1 MKNRF
6 SFFQRQNSFL
16 KLLLI
21 LFGLII
27 SVSISFPGFLI
38 MFGITFLYLIIS
50 PEIYIAWFKIFL
62 KMIPF
67 FVSYFIF
74 GMIFNVSF
82 ISQSFVSIRI
92 IYMLLLSVY
101 LISTTSM
108 EGFLSNSIWISKNK
122 IFSEIAFFTVATV
135 YFIPILSEQ
144 YKIAAQKSRNVFQI
158 ISDAFTMSFQKINHV
173 EKTVSEKL
181 NEGNYKSRFHVL
193 PNLYLLLLGLIYLL
207 IVIKIHM

>member
-1 MKNRF
+1 MRNRD
-6 SFFQRQNSFL
+6 SFFQKQNSFL
-16 KLLLI
+16 KLILI
-21 LFGLII
+21 LSGLII
-27 SVSISFPGFLI
+27 SVLISFPGFLI

-50 PEIYIAWFKIFL
+50 PKIYLDWFKIFL

-82 ISQSFVSIRI
+82 ITQSYVSIRI
-92 IYMLLLSVY
+92 VFMLLLSVY

-108 EGFLSNSIWISKNK
+108 EGFLSNSTRISKNK
-122 IFSEIAFFTVATV
+122 IFSEIVFFIVATV

-144 YKIAAQKSRNVFQI
+144 YKIAAQKSRNIFQI
-158 ISDAFTMSFQKINHV
+158 LSDAFTTSFYKINHV

-181 NEGNYKSRFHVL
+181 KESNFKNKFYIL
-193 PNLYLLLLGLIYLL
+193 PNSYLLLLALIYLL
-207 IVIKIHM
+207 IVINIF

>member
-1 MKNRF
+1 MKNRI

-27 SVSISFPGFLI
+27 SVLISFPRFLI
-38 MFGITFLYLIIS
+38 MFGITFFYLIIS
-50 PEIYIAWFKIFL
+50 PNIYLDWFKIFL

-82 ISQSFVSIRI
+82 ITQSFVSIRI
-92 IYMLLLSVY
+92 MFLLLLSVY

-108 EGFLSNSIWISKNK
+108 EGFLSNSTRISKNG
-122 IFSEIAFFTVATV
+122 IFSDITFFIVATV
-135 YFIPILSEQ
+135 YFIPIFSEQ

-158 ISDAFTMSFQKINHV
+158 LPDAFAMSFQKINHV

-181 NEGNYKSRFHVL
+181 KEGNVKSRFYVL
-193 PNLYLLLLGLIYLL
+193 PNLYL
-207 IVIKIHM
+207 

>member
-1 MKNRF
+1 MKNRYTLF
-6 SFFQRQNSFL
+6 HRQNSFL
-16 KLLLI
+16 KFLLI

-27 SVSISFPGFLI
+27 SVLISFPRFLF

-50 PEIYIAWFKIFL
+50 PKIFLNWFQIFL

-82 ISQSFVSIRI
+82 ISQSFVFIRI
-92 IYMLLLSVY
+92 IFMLLLSVY

-108 EGFLSNSIWISKNK
+108 EGFLSNSTWISKNK
-122 IFSEIAFFTVATV
+122 IFSDIIFFIVATV

-158 ISDAFTMSFQKINHV
+158 LPDAFTMSFQKINHV

-181 NEGNYKSRFHVL
+181 KEDNFKSRFYVI
-193 PNLYLLLLGLIYLL
+193 PNLYLLFLALIYLL
-207 IVIKIHM
+207 LVIIMD

>member
-6 SFFQRQNSFL
+6 SFFQKQNSFL

-27 SVSISFPGFLI
+27 SVLISFPRFLI
-38 MFGITFLYLIIS
+38 MFGITFFYLIIS
-50 PEIYIAWFKIFL
+50 PNIYLDWFKIFL

-82 ISQSFVSIRI
+82 ITQSFISIRI
-92 IYMLLLSVY
+92 MFLLLLSVY

-108 EGFLSNSIWISKNK
+108 EGFLSNSTRISKNR
-122 IFSEIAFFTVATV
+122 IFSNITFFIVATV
-135 YFIPILSEQ
+135 YFIPILSDQ
-144 YKIAAQKSRNVFQI
+144 YKIAAQKSRNVLQI
-158 ISDAFTMSFQKINHV
+158 LSDAFT
-173 EKTVSEKL
+173 
-181 NEGNYKSRFHVL
+181 
-193 PNLYLLLLGLIYLL
+193 
-207 IVIKIHM
+207 

>member
-6 SFFQRQNSFL
+6 SLFQKQNSFL

-27 SVSISFPGFLI
+27 SVLISFPGFLI

-50 PEIYIAWFKIFL
+50 PKIYLDWFKIFL

-82 ISQSFVSIRI
+82 ITQSYVSIRI
-92 IYMLLLSVY
+92 VFMLLLSVY

-108 EGFLSNSIWISKNK
+108 EGFLSNSTRISKNK
-122 IFSEIAFFTVATV
+122 IFSEIVFFIVATV

-144 YKIAAQKSRNVFQI
+144 YKIAVQKSRNIFQI
-158 ISDAFTMSFQKINHV
+158 LSDAFTTSFYKINHV

-181 NEGNYKSRFHVL
+181 KESNFKSKFYIL
-193 PNLYLLLLGLIYLL
+193 PNSYLLLLALIYLL
-207 IVIKIHM
+207 IVVNIF

>member
-27 SVSISFPGFLI
+27 SVSISFAGFLI
-38 MFGITFLYLIIS
+38 MFGFTFLYLIIS
-50 PEIYIAWFKIFL
+50 PKIYLAWFKIFL

-82 ISQSFVSIRI
+82 IFQSFVSIRI
-92 IYMLLLSVY
+92 MFMLLLSVY
-101 LISTTSM
+101 LIFTTSM
-108 EGFLSNSIWISKNK
+108 EGFLSNSTWISKNK
-122 IFSEIAFFTVATV
+122 IFSEIAFFIVAII

-144 YKIAAQKSRNVFQI
+144 YKIAALKSRNVFQI

-181 NEGNYKSRFHVL
+181 KEGNVKSKFYIL
-193 PNLYLLLLGLIYLL
+193 PNLYLLLLASIYLL
-207 IVIKIHM
+207 IIIRVHP

>member
-6 SFFQRQNSFL
+6 SFFQKQNSFL

-38 MFGITFLYLIIS
+38 MFGITFLYLIIY
-50 PEIYIAWFKIFL
+50 PNIYLDWFKIFL
-62 KMIPF
+62 KIIPF

-82 ISQSFVSIRI
+82 IFQSFVSIRI
-92 IYMLLLSVY
+92 MFMLLLSVY

-108 EGFLSNSIWISKNK
+108 EGFLSNSTWISKNR
-122 IFSEIAFFTVATV
+122 IFSEIAFFIVATV
-135 YFIPILSEQ
+135 YFIPILSGQ
-144 YKIAAQKSRNVFQI
+144 YKIAAQKSRNLFQI
-158 ISDAFTMSFQKINHV
+158 ISDAFTMSFQKINQV
-173 EKTVSEKL
+173 EKTVSEKFK
-181 NEGNYKSRFHVL
+181 EGYIKSRFYIL
-193 PNLYLLLLGLIYLL
+193 PNLYLLLLALIYLL
-207 IVIKIHM
+207 LVIIVA

>member
-1 MKNRF
+1 MRNRD
-6 SFFQRQNSFL
+6 SFFQKQNSFL
-16 KLLLI
+16 KLILI
-21 LFGLII
+21 LSGLII
-27 SVSISFPGFLI
+27 SVLISFPGFLI

-50 PEIYIAWFKIFL
+50 PKIYLDWFKIFL

-82 ISQSFVSIRI
+82 ITQSYVSIRI
-92 IYMLLLSVY
+92 VFMLLLSVY

-108 EGFLSNSIWISKNK
+108 EGFLSNSTRISKNK
-122 IFSEIAFFTVATV
+122 IFSEIVFFIVATV

-144 YKIAAQKSRNVFQI
+144 YKIAVQKSRNIFQI
-158 ISDAFTMSFQKINHV
+158 LSDAFTLSFYKINHV

-181 NEGNYKSRFHVL
+181 REGNFKSRFHIL
-193 PNLYLLLLGLIYLL
+193 PNSYLLLLALIYLL
-207 IVIKIHM
+207 IIINIF